1 MRCDTVTIK
10 TDKGDVVINKSD
22 YDAKK
27 HTLAGA
33 KPAKKAE
40 PKAEKPKAAKT
51 EDVKKPTK
59 KATTKKSKSK
69 E

>member
-1 MRCDTVTIK
+1 MRCETVTIK
-10 TDKGDVVINKSD
+10 TDNGDVVINKSD

-40 PKAEKPKAAKT
+40 PKAAKPAPAKT
-51 EDVKKPTK
+51 EETKKPTK
-59 KATTKKSKSK
+59 KATTKKTKSK